1 MSLTFSIN
9 IRDLSYSVFLFCS
22 CCAVSNRIISAN
34 SRTYPWETLLQKQR
48 HLRALLLV
56 HFNSTFK
63 ISIFYDLYF
72 YTVAQHK
79 LFCANQLVL
88 HAVLAKIFWYH
99 ATVCPLDQ
107 QNLVCDFICH
117 LTTLLSMCKVLFI
130 QRVERGASH
139 PAQTNIPHQLFCI
152 CCKTLMYTP
161 ELGTLQRS
169 LQAAVADVC
178 EQMDAWMGPKL
189 NQYTRGGDST
199 NYTEC
204 YQRRN
209 PANTEGNSNG
219 IHVSSNVR
227 CR

>member
-1 MSLTFSIN
+1 MQTLELIHG
-9 IRDLSYSVFLFCS
+9 RLSYRSRDTLEHFFL
-22 CCAVSNRIISAN
+22 
-34 SRTYPWETLLQKQR
+34 YTLI
-48 HLRALLLV
+48 LLLEQEA
-56 HFNSTFK
+56 
-63 ISIFYDLYF
+63 DLYF

-88 HAVLAKIFWYH
+88 DAVLAKIFWYH

-130 QRVERGASH
+130 QGVEQGASH

-169 LQAAVADVC
+169 LQAAVAVVC

-189 NQYTRGGDST
+189 N
-199 NYTEC
+199 
-204 YQRRN
+204 
-209 PANTEGNSNG
+209 
-219 IHVSSNVR
+219 
-227 CR
+227 